1 MRNKSLIAGVSAAV
15 LLLAT
20 MGTPL
25 TAAAN
30 DYNWNGYQSK
40 RIYQQHDRRYDSN
53 RYDNRR
59 YYAPPRYVYRN
70 DNRRHHAPPRYVYR
84 APKRVYYYAPPPPPP
99 PRYHYRDRHDDD
111 YNDFL
116 VPFVIGGVV
125 GYYLNN

>member
-1 MRNKSLIAGVSAAV
+1 MRNKSLITGMSAAV

-20 MGTPL
+20 MGAPL
-25 TAAAN
+25 TADAGSRDWDERQN
-30 DYNWNGYQSK
+30 H
-40 RIYQQHDRRYDSN
+40 RLHQQHDRRYDRN

-59 YYAPPRYVYRN
+59 HYR
-70 DNRRHHAPPRYVYR
+70 HYAPPRYVYR

-99 PRYHYRDRHDDD
+99 PPPPRYRYRDRHDHNAD
-111 YNDFL
+111 DFL